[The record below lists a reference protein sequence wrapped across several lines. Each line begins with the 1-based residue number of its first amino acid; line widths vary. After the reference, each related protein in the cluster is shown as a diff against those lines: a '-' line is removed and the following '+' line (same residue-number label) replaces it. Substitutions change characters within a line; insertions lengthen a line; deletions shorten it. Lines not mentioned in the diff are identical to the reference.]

1 MSTTATPRGHGLS
14 LLADNRRPDRAP
26 PWRGPVMP
34 DTTSAAAVQIPAAGT
49 YQLDPAASTVTFAT
63 RHLFGLGAV
72 KGTFRLISGQITIAD
87 PLTSSTASA
96 VIDAASFATGNPRRD
111 QDVKSAR
118 LLHVTDH
125 PQITFRST
133 ELVQDGA
140 AWRLRGQITARG
152 TSAPAEL
159 TITEAAASEDVL
171 QIRATT
177 RVDRYAHGLTKAK
190 GLAGRHLDMEI
201 TARATRT

>member
-1 MSTTATPRGHGLS
+1 MT
-14 LLADNRRPDRAP
+14 
-26 PWRGPVMP
+26 
-34 DTTSAAAVQIPAAGT
+34 DTTPAVAVQIPAAGT

-63 RHLFGLGAV
+63 RHLFGLAAV
-72 KGTFRLISGQITIAD
+72 TGTFRLISGQVTIAD
-87 PLTSSTASA
+87 PVTSSTASA

-118 LLHVTDH
+118 LLHVTGH

-133 ELVQDGA
+133 ELARDGD

-190 GLAGRHLDMEI
+190 GLAARHLDMEI

>member
-1 MSTTATPRGHGLS
+1 M
-14 LLADNRRPDRAP
+14 
-26 PWRGPVMP
+26 
-34 DTTSAAAVQIPAAGT
+34 
-49 YQLDPAASTVTFAT
+49 
-63 RHLFGLGAV
+63 
-72 KGTFRLISGQITIAD
+72 KGTFRLISGQVTIAD
-87 PLTSSTASA
+87 LVTSSTTSA

-118 LLHVTDH
+118 LLHVNDH

-159 TITEAAASEDVL
+159 TITEAAASDDVL

-177 RVDRYAHGLTKAK
+177 RVDRYAHGLTEAK
-190 GLAGRHLDMEI
+190 GLAARHLDMEI

>member
-1 MSTTATPRGHGLS
+1 
-14 LLADNRRPDRAP
+14 
-26 PWRGPVMP
+26 MP
-34 DTTSAAAVQIPAAGT
+34 DTSPAIAVQIPAVGT
-49 YQLDPAASTVTFAT
+49 YQLDPAASTVKFAT
-63 RHLFGLGAV
+63 RHLFGFAPV
-72 KGTFRLISGQITIAD
+72 KGTFQLISGEVTIAD
-87 PLTSSTASA
+87 PVTSSTASA

-111 QDVKSAR
+111 KDVKSAR
-118 LLHVTDH
+118 LLHVNDH

-159 TITEAAASEDVL
+159 TITEAAASEGVM

-177 RVDRYAHGLTKAK
+177 RVDRYAYGLTKAK

>member
-1 MSTTATPRGHGLS
+1 MT
-14 LLADNRRPDRAP
+14 
-26 PWRGPVMP
+26 

-49 YQLDPAASTVTFAT
+49 YELDPAASTVSFAT
-63 RHLFGLGAV
+63 RHLLGLAPV
-72 KGTFRLISGQITIAD
+72 KGTFRLISGQITITD
-87 PLTSSTASA
+87 PLTSSAASA

-118 LLHVTDH
+118 LLHVNDH

-159 TITEAAASEDVL
+159 TITEARRQRRRPADP
-171 QIRATT
+171 R
-177 RVDRYAHGLTKAK
+177 HHP
-190 GLAGRHLDMEI
+190 GRPVCARPDYGQGTGRTPPGHRDHRPRNPHLSSGQPRD
-201 TARATRT
+201 ARIGRSRRR

>member
-1 MSTTATPRGHGLS
+1 
-14 LLADNRRPDRAP
+14 
-26 PWRGPVMP
+26 MP
-34 DTTSAAAVQIPAAGT
+34 DTTSAAAVQIPAVGT
-49 YQLDPAASTVTFAT
+49 YQLDPAASTVKFAT
-63 RHLFGLGAV
+63 RHLFGLAAV
-72 KGTFRLISGQITIAD
+72 KGTFRLISGQVTIAD
-87 PLTSSTASA
+87 PVTSSTASA

-111 QDVKSAR
+111 QDVKSVR
-118 LLHVTDH
+118 LLHVNDH

>member
-1 MSTTATPRGHGLS
+1 MT
-14 LLADNRRPDRAP
+14 
-26 PWRGPVMP
+26 

-49 YQLDPAASTVTFAT
+49 YELDPAASTITFAT
-63 RHLFGLGAV
+63 RHLFGLAPV

-118 LLHVTDH
+118 LLHVNDH

-133 ELVQDGA
+133 ELAQDGA

-159 TITEAAASEDVL
+159 AITEAAARDDVL

-177 RVDRYAHGLTKAK
+177 RVDRYAHGLTTAK
-190 GLAGRHLDMEI
+190 GRAARHLDIEI
-201 TARATRT
+201 TAHATRT